1 MHISCLYLFGCF
13 LWIFYFCIFID
24 SIYLPFWYEYFYLLI
39 FINSIYLVFWYDYF
53 YLWIFIIFICW
64 LDMNIFIYLLF
75 IFIYLKKQFKYFL
88 YLLFVSIVWFHSR
101 PPLPP
106 APPQIPEPLPHSGL
120 LFAAFYYYFNISS
133 FLIYLTII

>member
-75 IFIYLKKQFKYFL
+75 IFIYLKNNINIFYIYYL
-88 YLLFVSIVWFHSR
+88 YLLCGSTAVLHFP
-101 PPLPP
+101 PPLHKY
-106 APPQIPEPLPHSGL
+106 QNHFHIQVYYLLHFIIILTYHHSW
-120 LFAAFYYYFNISS
+120 FISQ
-133 FLIYLTII
+133 